1 MAERRMFS
9 KTIIDSDNFIDMPLT
24 TQALYFH
31 LAMRADDDGFV
42 NNPKKI
48 QRMVCCTDDDMRLL
62 IAKQFVIPFDN
73 GICVIRHW
81 KIHNYIRND
90 RYKPTIYLTEKSM
103 LASDENGLY
112 IEKNIDGIPID
123 NQNVYQME
131 TQDRLGKDRLDKDN
145 ISLSISPNEKI
156 DCGGVVELY
165 NSICISLPR
174 VKSLT
179 DTRRKAIKAAFKI
192 LGSIESFKKF
202 FETVEKSDFLCGR
215 TDKPWSGCGFD
226 WILKKSNLVKIIE
239 GQYNNRS
246 QGKNNQPDYSD
257 VSRYENIDPDWRN

>member
-1 MAERRMFS
+1 MAERRMFA
-9 KTIIDSDNFIDMPLT
+9 KTIIDSDIFIDMPLT

-112 IEKNIDGIPID
+112 IEKNIDGIPSD

-131 TQDRLGKDRLDKDN
+131 TQVRLGKDRLDKSK
-145 ISLSISPNEKI
+145 IPPLSPK
-156 DCGGVVELY
+156 GGDRANL
-165 NSICISLPR
+165 
-174 VKSLT
+174 
-179 DTRRKAIKAAFKI
+179 
-192 LGSIESFKKF
+192 
-202 FETVEKSDFLCGR
+202 FETFYSAYPKHQAKKQALKAFEKLNPDDELFAAIMAALENQKQSDQWQRDNGQFIPLPATWLNGR
-215 TDKPWSGCGFD
+215 RWEDEPTADGKADKPPTEEYTPEE
-226 WILKKSNLVKIIE
+226 LERIE
-239 GQYNNRS
+239 RF
-246 QGKNNQPDYSD
+246 KNQ
-257 VSRYENIDPDWRN
+257 